1 MGSFV
6 RPSRGARDIPPIPP
20 ISDDVIF
27 FFVWLGSCQG
37 RHKGGKKLKN
47 REKTFFPIFKRF
59 FEGIGGAWGWRPWLL
74 PSTESCCCIRLHRLM
89 YERVA
94 DVLGLHLEL
103 TYISTPC
110 NCVNP
115 FHLWW
120 LVGHFR
126 LVRSLTVG
134 WPFFTNPSRY
144 QTSYWMGKM
153 ERKRCYAMA
162 VSSFF
167 KNKLRSPFLSFDFM
181 RVPGGSTRGERECR
195 AGAKR
200 LRLAKSIEA
209 PEKVQ
214 CLRQ

>member
-1 MGSFV
+1 
-6 RPSRGARDIPPIPP
+6 
-20 ISDDVIF
+20 
-27 FFVWLGSCQG
+27 
-37 RHKGGKKLKN
+37 
-47 REKTFFPIFKRF
+47 
-59 FEGIGGAWGWRPWLL
+59 
-74 PSTESCCCIRLHRLM
+74 M

-103 TYISTPC
+103 TYISTPR
-110 NCVNP
+110 NCVHP
-115 FHLWW
+115 FYLWW

-167 KNKLRSPFLSFDFM
+167 KNKLRSPFLSFDFK

-200 LRLAKSIEA
+200 LRLAKSIKA